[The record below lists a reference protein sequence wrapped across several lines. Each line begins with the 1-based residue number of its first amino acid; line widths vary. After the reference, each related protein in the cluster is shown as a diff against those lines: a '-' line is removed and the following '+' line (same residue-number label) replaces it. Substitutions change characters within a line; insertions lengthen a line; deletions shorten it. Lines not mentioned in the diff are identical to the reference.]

1 MGDPGQKTFIQ
12 LVAVLLVTGAL
23 RAAWHQRGTAATSL
37 PGVAVA
43 VEALADSAA
52 RLAEAE
58 ARRTRPL
65 AEGEKLDPN
74 RAPEEELDRLPGV
87 GPATARAVVEA
98 RETLP
103 FQNLD
108 DLTRVRGIGERTVQR
123 LQGLLALES
132 VPIRPPGGGIGAG
145 VNGEPR
151 RGPTGGPS
159 PTRTGT
165 TFPGAV
171 NVNRA
176 TATEMQAIPG
186 IGPVLARRIVEY
198 RSRYGAFR
206 TSADLRAV
214 SGIGP
219 VLLERLLP
227 HIRFR

>member
-23 RAAWHQRGTAATSL
+23 RAAWHHRGTAQTSL

-58 ARRTRPL
+58 ARRTRPM

-123 LQGLLALES
+123 LQGLLTLES
-132 VPIRPPGGGIGAG
+132 VPIRPPGPGIGAG
-145 VNGEPR
+145 VNGEHR
-151 RGPTGGPS
+151 RSPTGGPS

-165 TFPGAV
+165 AFPGAV